1 MIRDAKKKHTH
12 THALEERE
20 NKRVRT
26 AASAAPMI
34 LIFSMVRGATKGLTR
49 RQSVANTQGAE
60 TMKMFSITSG

>member
-1 MIRDAKKKHTH
+1 MQKKKTHTH
-12 THALEERE
+12 T
-20 NKRVRT
+20 RT

-49 RQSVANTQGAE
+49 RQSVANTHGAE